1 MTKEERAEK
10 WFRNIPNAETIDLE
24 TRMEICSKVAKRMV
38 LVFFAVF
45 ALELVLLSLI
55 VGDDFFNGLADFVN
69 NLIGG
74 SHNRGSRNVAVIVAA
89 IVCAPLI
96 ALPLIAT
103 LVFKKKAI
111 ASAVNR
117 TLGITN
123 KGETRGHGTTD
134 KDWEQLSGWMET
146 FYSDWDMVVGDTT
159 IGGFTPKDV
168 RQQLAALKPGT
179 FKSILMWAH
188 IPIKAN
194 EEYQF
199 NHLSISPK
207 KQAGYFKMEVFTSDI
222 AHDNH
227 IINYEKDK
235 LSEREV
241 MEVLHNVLN
250 NNLAAELQS
259 WKVVMDYLLEK
270 STDAE
275 NYKAIA
281 KLLPDG
287 DALFAKVE
295 RCIDAPKQYLIDNM
309 ERFRERE
316 MDENE
321 RNCDI
326 IWATIANEML
336 DNGNAV
342 EVDWEVTKQDFCLKM
357 KGLAD
362 KYHLTLNEDW
372 LNEDDEIDTWCDILN
387 KQWADWGLCV
397 AKFTIVCG
405 NFGYLYFIY
414 ERQDVEKLSDLCME
428 VNQCIDVAK
437 EI

>member
-10 WFRNIPNAETIDLE
+10 WFRNMPNAETINLE
-24 TRMEICSKVAKRMV
+24 TRMEICSKVAKRMI

-45 ALELVLLSLI
+45 ALELVLLSVI

-103 LVFKKKAI
+103 LVFKKRAI

-146 FYSDWDMVVGDTT
+146 FYPDWDMVVGDTT

-250 NNLAAELQS
+250 DNLAAELQG
-259 WKVVMDYLLEK
+259 WKVMMDYLLEK

-342 EVDWEVTKQDFCLKM
+342 EMDWEVTKQEFCLKM

>member
-146 FYSDWDMVVGDTT
+146 FYPDWDMVVGETT

-207 KQAGYFKMEVFTSDI
+207 KQVGYFKMEVFTSDI

-227 IINYEKDK
+227 VINYEKDK

-250 NNLAAELQS
+250 NNLAAELQG

-326 IWATIANEML
+326 IWAAIANEML

-342 EVDWEVTKQDFCLKM
+342 EVDWEVTKQDFCLRM

>member
-24 TRMEICSKVAKRMV
+24 TRMEICSMVAKKMI

>member
-146 FYSDWDMVVGDTT
+146 FYPDWDMVVGDTT

-250 NNLAAELQS
+250 DNLAAELQS
-259 WKVVMDYLLEK
+259 WKVMMDYLLEK

-405 NFGYLYFIY
+405 NFGYLYFVY

>member
-24 TRMEICSKVAKRMV
+24 TRMEICSKVAKRMI

-45 ALELVLLSLI
+45 ALELVLLSVI

-69 NLIGG
+69 SLIGG

-103 LVFKKKAI
+103 LVFKKRAI

-146 FYSDWDMVVGDTT
+146 FYPDWDMVVGDTT

-250 NNLAAELQS
+250 DNLAAELQS
-259 WKVVMDYLLEK
+259 WKVMMDYLLEK

>member
-10 WFRNIPNAETIDLE
+10 WFRNMPNAETINLE
-24 TRMEICSKVAKRMV
+24 TRMEICSKVAKRMI

-45 ALELVLLSLI
+45 ALELVLLSVI

-69 NLIGG
+69 SLIGG

-103 LVFKKKAI
+103 LVFKKRAI

-134 KDWEQLSGWMET
+134 KDWERLNGWMDT
-146 FYSDWDMVVGDTT
+146 SYPDWDMVVGDTT

-207 KQAGYFKMEVFTSDI
+207 KQVGYFKMEVFTSDI

-342 EVDWEVTKQDFCLKM
+342 EVDWEVTKQEFCLKM

-414 ERQDVEKLSDLCME
+414 ECQDVEKLSDLCLE

>member
-10 WFRNIPNAETIDLE
+10 WFRNMPNAETINLE
-24 TRMEICSKVAKRMV
+24 TRMEICKDVSHRML
-38 LVFFAVF
+38 LVFFIVLGLEI
-45 ALELVLLSLI
+45 ALLFLLG
-55 VGDDFFNGLADFVN
+55 GDAFVNGTADFLN

-74 SHNRGSRNVAVIVAA
+74 IRSRKQHQITAFGIC
-89 IVCAPLI
+89 ILFLPLI

-146 FYSDWDMVVGDTT
+146 FYPDWDMVVDDTT

-227 IINYEKDK
+227 VINYEKDK

-250 NNLAAELQS
+250 NNLAAELQG

-326 IWATIANEML
+326 IWAAIANEML

-342 EVDWEVTKQDFCLKM
+342 EVDWEVTKQDFCLKI

>member
-10 WFRNIPNAETIDLE
+10 WFRNIPNAEATDLE
-24 TRMEICSKVAKRMV
+24 TRMEICSKVAKKMV
-38 LVFFAVF
+38 LVFFAVL

-69 NLIGG
+69 SLIGG

-103 LVFKKKAI
+103 LVFKKRAI

-146 FYSDWDMVVGDTT
+146 FYPDWDMVVGDTT

-199 NHLSISPK
+199 NHLSICPK

-222 AHDNH
+222 EHDNH

-259 WKVVMDYLLEK
+259 WKVMMDYLLEK

>member
-10 WFRNIPNAETIDLE
+10 WFRNIPNAEAIDLE
-24 TRMEICSKVAKRMV
+24 TRMEICKDVSHRML
-38 LVFFAVF
+38 LVFFIVLGLEI
-45 ALELVLLSLI
+45 ALLFLLG
-55 VGDDFFNGLADFVN
+55 GDAFVNGTADFLN

-74 SHNRGSRNVAVIVAA
+74 VRSRKQHQITVFGIC
-89 IVCAPLI
+89 ILFLPLI

-103 LVFKKKAI
+103 LVFKKRAI

-146 FYSDWDMVVGDTT
+146 FYPDWDMVVGDTT

-227 IINYEKDK
+227 VINYEKDK

-316 MDENE
+316 MNEEE

>member
-24 TRMEICSKVAKRMV
+24 TRMEICSKVAKRMI

-45 ALELVLLSLI
+45 ALELVLLSVI
-55 VGDDFFNGLADFVN
+55 AGDDFFNGLADFVN

-103 LVFKKKAI
+103 LVFKKRAI

-146 FYSDWDMVVGDTT
+146 FYPDWDMVVGDTT

-227 IINYEKDK
+227 VINYEKDK
-235 LSEREV
+235 LSEREL
-241 MEVLHNVLN
+241 MEVLQKVLN
-250 NNLAAELQS
+250 DNLAAELQS

-295 RCIDAPKQYLIDNM
+295 RCIDVPKQYLIDNM

>member
-10 WFRNIPNAETIDLE
+10 WFRNIPNTETIDLE
-24 TRMEICSKVAKRMV
+24 TRMEICSKVAKRMI

-45 ALELVLLSLI
+45 ALELVLLSVI

-69 NLIGG
+69 SLIGG

-103 LVFKKKAI
+103 LVFKKRAI

-146 FYSDWDMVVGDTT
+146 FYPDWDMVVGDTT

-259 WKVVMDYLLEK
+259 WKVMMDYLLEK

-342 EVDWEVTKQDFCLKM
+342 EVDWEVTKQEFCLKM

-405 NFGYLYFIY
+405 NFGYLYFVY

>member
-24 TRMEICSKVAKRMV
+24 TRMEICSKVAKRMI

-45 ALELVLLSLI
+45 ALELVLLSVI

-69 NLIGG
+69 SLIGG

-103 LVFKKKAI
+103 LVFKKRAI

-123 KGETRGHGTTD
+123 EGETRGHGTTD
-134 KDWEQLSGWMET
+134 KDWEQLSGWMDT
-146 FYSDWDMVVGDTT
+146 SYPDWDMVVGDTT
-159 IGGFTPKDV
+159 IEGFTPKDV

-250 NNLAAELQS
+250 DNLAGELQS

-275 NYKAIA
+275 NYKTIA

-326 IWATIANEML
+326 IWAAIANEML

-342 EVDWEVTKQDFCLKM
+342 EVDWEVTKQEFCLKM

>member
-1 MTKEERAEK
+1 MTSEERAEK

-24 TRMEICSKVAKRMV
+24 TRMEICSKVAKRMI
-38 LVFFAVF
+38 LVFFAVV

-69 NLIGG
+69 SLIGG

-89 IVCAPLI
+89 IVCAPLF
-96 ALPLIAT
+96 ALPLIAA
-103 LVFKKKAI
+103 LVFKKRAI

-146 FYSDWDMVVGDTT
+146 FYPDWDMVVGDTT

-194 EEYQF
+194 DEYQF

-227 IINYEKDK
+227 VINYEKDK

-241 MEVLHNVLN
+241 MEVLYNVLN
-250 NNLAAELQS
+250 DNLAAELQG

-342 EVDWEVTKQDFCLKM
+342 EVDWEVTKQEFCLKM

-387 KQWADWGLCV
+387 KQWANWGLCV

-428 VNQCIDVAK
+428 VNQCIDIAK

>member
-1 MTKEERAEK
+1 M
-10 WFRNIPNAETIDLE
+10 PPLV
-24 TRMEICSKVAKRMV
+24 SKKR
-38 LVFFAVF
+38 
-45 ALELVLLSLI
+45 
-55 VGDDFFNGLADFVN
+55 
-69 NLIGG
+69 
-74 SHNRGSRNVAVIVAA
+74 
-89 IVCAPLI
+89 
-96 ALPLIAT
+96 
-103 LVFKKKAI
+103 AI

-123 KGETRGHGTTD
+123 KGETRGHGATD
-134 KDWEQLSGWMET
+134 KDWEQLSGWTET
-146 FYSDWDMVVGDTT
+146 FYPDWDMVVDDTT

-168 RQQLAALKPGT
+168 RQQLAALKPGSY
-179 FKSILMWAH
+179 KSILMWAH

-241 MEVLHNVLN
+241 MEVLQKVLN
-250 NNLAAELQS
+250 NNLAGELQG

-326 IWATIANEML
+326 IWAAIANEML

-342 EVDWEVTKQDFCLKM
+342 EVDWEVTKQEFCLKM

>member
-24 TRMEICSKVAKRMV
+24 TRMEICSMVAKKMI

-146 FYSDWDMVVGDTT
+146 FYPDWDMVVGDTT
-159 IGGFTPKDV
+159 IGGFAPKDV

>member
-24 TRMEICSKVAKRMV
+24 TRMEICSKVAKRMI

-45 ALELVLLSLI
+45 ALELVLLSVI

-69 NLIGG
+69 SLIGG

-103 LVFKKKAI
+103 LVFKKRAI

-146 FYSDWDMVVGDTT
+146 FYPDWDMVVGDTT

-207 KQAGYFKMEVFTSDI
+207 KQAGYFKM
-222 AHDNH
+222 
-227 IINYEKDK
+227 
-235 LSEREV
+235 
-241 MEVLHNVLN
+241 
-250 NNLAAELQS
+250 
-259 WKVVMDYLLEK
+259 
-270 STDAE
+270 
-275 NYKAIA
+275 
-281 KLLPDG
+281 
-287 DALFAKVE
+287 
-295 RCIDAPKQYLIDNM
+295 
-309 ERFRERE
+309 
-316 MDENE
+316 
-321 RNCDI
+321 
-326 IWATIANEML
+326 
-336 DNGNAV
+336 
-342 EVDWEVTKQDFCLKM
+342 
-357 KGLAD
+357 
-362 KYHLTLNEDW
+362 
-372 LNEDDEIDTWCDILN
+372 
-387 KQWADWGLCV
+387 
-397 AKFTIVCG
+397 
-405 NFGYLYFIY
+405 
-414 ERQDVEKLSDLCME
+414 
-428 VNQCIDVAK
+428 
-437 EI
+437 

>member
-24 TRMEICSKVAKRMV
+24 TRMEICSKVAKRMI

-45 ALELVLLSLI
+45 ALELVLLSVI

-69 NLIGG
+69 SLIGG

-103 LVFKKKAI
+103 LVFKKRAI

-146 FYSDWDMVVGDTT
+146 FYPDWDMVVGDTT
-159 IGGFTPKDV
+159 MGGFTPKDV

-227 IINYEKDK
+227 VINYEKDK
-235 LSEREV
+235 LSEREL
-241 MEVLHNVLN
+241 MEVLQKVLN
-250 NNLAAELQS
+250 DNLAAELQG
-259 WKVVMDYLLEK
+259 WKVMMDYLLEK

-342 EVDWEVTKQDFCLKM
+342 EVDWEVTKQEFCLKM

-414 ERQDVEKLSDLCME
+414 ERQDVEKLSDLCLE

>member
-10 WFRNIPNAETIDLE
+10 WFRNMPNAETINLE
-24 TRMEICSKVAKRMV
+24 TRMKICKDVSHRML
-38 LVFFAVF
+38 LVFFIVLGLEI
-45 ALELVLLSLI
+45 ALLFLLG
-55 VGDDFFNGLADFVN
+55 GDAFVNGTADFLN

-74 SHNRGSRNVAVIVAA
+74 VRSRKQHQITVFGIC
-89 IVCAPLI
+89 ILFLPLI

-103 LVFKKKAI
+103 LVFKKRAI

-146 FYSDWDMVVGDTT
+146 FYPDWDMVVGDTT

>member
-10 WFRNIPNAETIDLE
+10 WFRNIPNAETINLE
-24 TRMEICSKVAKRMV
+24 TRMEICSKVAKKMI
-38 LVFFAVF
+38 LVFFAVL
-45 ALELVLLSLI
+45 ALELVLLSVI

-103 LVFKKKAI
+103 LVFKKRAI

-146 FYSDWDMVVGDTT
+146 FYPDWDMVVGDTT

-227 IINYEKDK
+227 VINYEKDK

-241 MEVLHNVLN
+241 MEVLQKVLN
-250 NNLAAELQS
+250 NNLAGELQG

>member
-10 WFRNIPNAETIDLE
+10 WFRNIPNAEAIDLE
-24 TRMEICSKVAKRMV
+24 TRMEICSKVAKKMA

-69 NLIGG
+69 NLVGD
-74 SHNRGSRNVAVIVAA
+74 SHSRGSRNVAIIVAA
-89 IVCAPLI
+89 IACAPLF

-123 KGETRGHGTTD
+123 KGETRGHGATD
-134 KDWEQLSGWMET
+134 KGWEQLSGWMDT
-146 FYSDWDMVVGDTT
+146 FYPDWDMVVDDTT
-159 IGGFTPKDV
+159 IEGFTPKDV
-168 RQQLAALKPGT
+168 RQQLAALKPDS

-194 EEYQF
+194 DEYQF
-199 NHLSISPK
+199 CHLSISPK
-207 KQAGYFKMEVFTSDI
+207 KQVGHFNIEIFTSDI

-227 IINYEKDK
+227 VINYEKDK
-235 LSEREV
+235 LNEREV
-241 MEVLHNVLN
+241 MEMLQNVLN

-259 WKVVMDYLLEK
+259 WKVAMSYLLEK

-281 KLLPDG
+281 KLLPNG
-287 DALFAKVE
+287 DTLFTKVE
-295 RCIDAPKQYLIDNM
+295 RCIDAPKQYCADNA
-309 ERFRERE
+309 ERYRERG
-316 MDENE
+316 MDEND
-321 RNCDI
+321 RNFNI
-326 IWATIANEML
+326 IWAAIANEML

-342 EVDWEVTKQDFCLKM
+342 EMDWDVTKQEFCLKM

-372 LNEDDEIDTWCDILN
+372 LDEEDEIETWCEILN
-387 KQWADWGLCV
+387 KQWANRELCV
-397 AKFTIVCG
+397 ASFVMMCG
-405 NFGYLYFIY
+405 NYCQLYFIHK
-414 ERQDVEKLSDLCME
+414 RQDVEKLSDLCLE
-428 VNQCIDVAK
+428 VSQDIKVVK
-437 EI
+437 RV

>member
-10 WFRNIPNAETIDLE
+10 WFRNMPNAETINLE
-24 TRMEICSKVAKRMV
+24 TRMEICKDVSHRML
-38 LVFFAVF
+38 LVFFIVLGLEI
-45 ALELVLLSLI
+45 ALLFLLG
-55 VGDDFFNGLADFVN
+55 GDAFVNGTADFLN

-74 SHNRGSRNVAVIVAA
+74 VRSRKQHQITVFGIC
-89 IVCAPLI
+89 ILFLPLI

-103 LVFKKKAI
+103 LVFKKRAI

-146 FYSDWDMVVGDTT
+146 FYPDWDMVVGDTT

-227 IINYEKDK
+227 VINYEKDK

-250 NNLAAELQS
+250 NNLAAELQG
-259 WKVVMDYLLEK
+259 WKVMMDYLLEK

-342 EVDWEVTKQDFCLKM
+342 EVDWEVTKQEFCLKM

>member
-24 TRMEICSKVAKRMV
+24 TRMEICSMVAKKMI

-159 IGGFTPKDV
+159 IGGFAPKDV

-275 NYKAIA
+275 NYKVIA

>member
-10 WFRNIPNAETIDLE
+10 WFRNIPNAEAIDLE
-24 TRMEICSKVAKRMV
+24 TRIEICSKVAKKMV
-38 LVFFAVF
+38 LVFFAVL

-69 NLIGG
+69 SLIGG

-103 LVFKKKAI
+103 LVFKKRAI

-146 FYSDWDMVVGDTT
+146 FYPDWDMVVGDTT

-405 NFGYLYFIY
+405 NFGYLYFVY

>member
-10 WFRNIPNAETIDLE
+10 WFRNMPNAETINLE
-24 TRMEICSKVAKRMV
+24 TRMEICSKVAKRMI

-45 ALELVLLSLI
+45 ALELVLLSVI

-69 NLIGG
+69 SLIGG

-103 LVFKKKAI
+103 LVFKKRAI

-134 KDWEQLSGWMET
+134 KDWERLNGWMDT
-146 FYSDWDMVVGDTT
+146 SYPDWDMVVGDTT

-207 KQAGYFKMEVFTSDI
+207 KQVGYFKMEVFTSDI

-342 EVDWEVTKQDFCLKM
+342 EVDWEVTKQEFCLKM

>member
-10 WFRNIPNAETIDLE
+10 WFRNMPNAETINLE
-24 TRMEICSKVAKRMV
+24 TRMEICSKVAKRMI

-45 ALELVLLSLI
+45 ALELVLLSVI

-69 NLIGG
+69 SLIGG

-103 LVFKKKAI
+103 LVFKKRAI

-146 FYSDWDMVVGDTT
+146 FYPDWDMVVGDTT

-250 NNLAAELQS
+250 DNLAAELQS
-259 WKVVMDYLLEK
+259 WKVMMDYLLEK

-405 NFGYLYFIY
+405 NFGYLYFVY

>member
-10 WFRNIPNAETIDLE
+10 WFRNIPNAEAIDLE
-24 TRMEICSKVAKRMV
+24 TRMEICSKVAKKMV
-38 LVFFAVF
+38 LVFFAVL

-69 NLIGG
+69 NLVAG
-74 SHNRGSRNVAVIVAA
+74 SHSRGSRNMSIIVAA
-89 IVCAPLI
+89 IVCAPLF
-96 ALPLIAT
+96 ALPLIAA

-123 KGETRGHGTTD
+123 KGETLGHGATD
-134 KDWEQLSGWMET
+134 KGWEQLNGWMDT
-146 FYSDWDMVVGDTT
+146 SYPDWDMVVDGTT
-159 IGGFTPKDV
+159 IEGFTPKDV
-168 RQQLAALKPGT
+168 RQQLAALKPGS

-194 EEYQF
+194 DEYQF

-207 KQAGYFKMEVFTSDI
+207 KQVGHFNIEIFTSDI

-227 IINYEKDK
+227 VINYEKDK
-235 LSEREV
+235 LNEREV
-241 MEVLHNVLN
+241 MEMLQNVLS

-259 WKVVMDYLLEK
+259 WKVAMSYLLEK
-270 STDAE
+270 STDTE

-281 KLLPDG
+281 KLLPNG
-287 DALFAKVE
+287 DTLFAKVE
-295 RCIDAPKQYLIDNM
+295 RCIDAPKQYYADNA
-309 ERFRERE
+309 ERYRERE

-321 RNCDI
+321 RNCNI
-326 IWATIANEML
+326 IWAAIANEML

-342 EVDWEVTKQDFCLKM
+342 EMDWDVTKQEFCLKM

-372 LNEDDEIDTWCDILN
+372 LDEEDEIETWCEILN
-387 KQWADWGLCV
+387 KQWANRELCV
-397 AKFTIVCG
+397 ASFIMMCG
-405 NFGYLYFIY
+405 NYFDLYFIY
-414 ERQDVEKLSDLCME
+414 KRQDVEKLSDLCSE
-428 VNQCIDVAK
+428 VNQDIKVVK
-437 EI
+437 RI

>member
-24 TRMEICSKVAKRMV
+24 TRMEICSKVAKRMI

-69 NLIGG
+69 SLIGG

-103 LVFKKKAI
+103 LVFKKRAI

-146 FYSDWDMVVGDTT
+146 FYPDWDMVVGDTT

-199 NHLSISPK
+199 NHLSICPK

-222 AHDNH
+222 EHDNH
-227 IINYEKDK
+227 VINYEKDK

-259 WKVVMDYLLEK
+259 WKVMMDYLLEK

-342 EVDWEVTKQDFCLKM
+342 EVDWEVTKQEFCLKM

>member
-24 TRMEICSKVAKRMV
+24 TRMEICSKVAKKMV

-207 KQAGYFKMEVFTSDI
+207 KQVGYFKMEVFTSDI

-241 MEVLHNVLN
+241 MEVLQKVLN
-250 NNLAAELQS
+250 NNLAGELQG

-287 DALFAKVE
+287 DVLFAKVE
-295 RCIDAPKQYLIDNM
+295 QCIDAPKQYLIDNM

>member
-24 TRMEICSKVAKRMV
+24 TRMEICKDVSHRML
-38 LVFFAVF
+38 LVFFIVLGLEI
-45 ALELVLLSLI
+45 ALLFLLG
-55 VGDDFFNGLADFVN
+55 GDAFVNGTADFLN

-74 SHNRGSRNVAVIVAA
+74 IRSRKQHQITAFGIC
-89 IVCAPLI
+89 ILFLPLI

-146 FYSDWDMVVGDTT
+146 FYPDWDMVVDDTT

-227 IINYEKDK
+227 VINYEKDK

-250 NNLAAELQS
+250 NNLAAELQG

-342 EVDWEVTKQDFCLKM
+342 EMDWEVTKQEFCLKM

>member
-10 WFRNIPNAETIDLE
+10 WFRNMPNAETINLE
-24 TRMEICSKVAKRMV
+24 TRMEICKDVSHRML
-38 LVFFAVF
+38 LVFFIVLGLEI
-45 ALELVLLSLI
+45 ALLFLLG
-55 VGDDFFNGLADFVN
+55 GDAFVNGTADFLN

-74 SHNRGSRNVAVIVAA
+74 IRSRKQHQITAFGIC
-89 IVCAPLI
+89 ILFLPLI

-146 FYSDWDMVVGDTT
+146 FYPDWDMVVDDTT

-227 IINYEKDK
+227 VINYEKDK

-250 NNLAAELQS
+250 DNLAAELQS
-259 WKVVMDYLLEK
+259 WKVMMDYLLEK

-326 IWATIANEML
+326 IWAAIANEML

-342 EVDWEVTKQDFCLKM
+342 EVDWEVTKQEFCLKM

>member
-1 MTKEERAEK
+1 M
-10 WFRNIPNAETIDLE
+10 
-24 TRMEICSKVAKRMV
+24 
-38 LVFFAVF
+38 
-45 ALELVLLSLI
+45 
-55 VGDDFFNGLADFVN
+55 
-69 NLIGG
+69 
-74 SHNRGSRNVAVIVAA
+74 
-89 IVCAPLI
+89 
-96 ALPLIAT
+96 
-103 LVFKKKAI
+103 
-111 ASAVNR
+111 
-117 TLGITN
+117 GITN
-123 KGETRGHGTTD
+123 KGETRGHGATD
-134 KDWEQLSGWMET
+134 KGWERLNGWMDT
-146 FYSDWDMVVGDTT
+146 SYPDWDMVVDDTT

-168 RQQLAALKPGT
+168 RQQLAALKPGS

-194 EEYQF
+194 DEYQF

-207 KQAGYFKMEVFTSDI
+207 KQVGYFRIEVFTSDI

-227 IINYEKDK
+227 VINYEKDK
-235 LSEREV
+235 LIEREV
-241 MEVLHNVLN
+241 MEVLQNVLN
-250 NNLAAELQS
+250 NNLAGELQG
-259 WKVVMDYLLEK
+259 WKVSMDYLIEK

-287 DALFAKVE
+287 DTLFAKVE

-372 LNEDDEIDTWCDILN
+372 LEEEDEIETWCEILN
-387 KQWADWGLCV
+387 KQWADRELCV
-397 AKFTIVCG
+397 ARFVMVCG
-405 NFGYLYFIY
+405 NYCYLYFIHK
-414 ERQDVEKLSDLCME
+414 RQDVEKLSDLCLE
-428 VNQCIDVAK
+428 VNQNINVVK
-437 EI
+437 RM

>member
-1 MTKEERAEK
+1 MTSEERAEK

-24 TRMEICSKVAKRMV
+24 TRMEICSKVAKRMI

-45 ALELVLLSLI
+45 ALELVLLSVI

-69 NLIGG
+69 SLIGG

-103 LVFKKKAI
+103 LVFKKRAI

-146 FYSDWDMVVGDTT
+146 FYPDWDMVVGDTT

-227 IINYEKDK
+227 VINYEKDK
-235 LSEREV
+235 LSEREL

-250 NNLAAELQS
+250 DNLAAELQS

-281 KLLPDG
+281 KLLPNG

-342 EVDWEVTKQDFCLKM
+342 EVDWEVTKQEFCLKM

>member
-10 WFRNIPNAETIDLE
+10 WFRNIPNAEAIDLE
-24 TRMEICSKVAKRMV
+24 KRMEICSKVAKKMV
-38 LVFFAVF
+38 LVFFAVL

-69 NLIGG
+69 SLIGG
-74 SHNRGSRNVAVIVAA
+74 SHNRGSRNVAIIVAA
-89 IVCAPLI
+89 IVCAPLF
-96 ALPLIAT
+96 ALHLIAT

-123 KGETRGHGTTD
+123 KGETLGHGATD
-134 KDWEQLSGWMET
+134 KGWEQLNGWMDT
-146 FYSDWDMVVGDTT
+146 SYPDWDMVVDGTT
-159 IGGFTPKDV
+159 IEGFTPKDV
-168 RQQLAALKPGT
+168 RQQLAALKPGS

-194 EEYQF
+194 DEYQF
-199 NHLSISPK
+199 CHLSISPK
-207 KQAGYFKMEVFTSDI
+207 KQVGHFNIEIFTSDI

-227 IINYEKDK
+227 VINYEKDK
-235 LSEREV
+235 LNEREV
-241 MEVLHNVLN
+241 MEMLQNVLN

-259 WKVVMDYLLEK
+259 WKVAMSYLLEK

-281 KLLPDG
+281 KLLPNG
-287 DALFAKVE
+287 DTLFAKVE
-295 RCIDAPKQYLIDNM
+295 RCIDAPKQYYVDNA
-309 ERFRERE
+309 ERYRERE

-321 RNCDI
+321 RNCNI
-326 IWATIANEML
+326 IWAAIANEML

-342 EVDWEVTKQDFCLKM
+342 EMDWDVTKQKFCLKL

-372 LNEDDEIDTWCDILN
+372 LNEEDEIETWCEILN
-387 KQWADWGLCV
+387 KQWANRELCV
-397 AKFTIVCG
+397 ASFVMMCG
-405 NFGYLYFIY
+405 NYCQLYFIHK
-414 ERQDVEKLSDLCME
+414 RQDVEKLSDLCSE
-428 VNQCIDVAK
+428 VNQDIKVVK
-437 EI
+437 RI

>member
-24 TRMEICSKVAKRMV
+24 TRMEICSKVAKRMI

-45 ALELVLLSLI
+45 ALELVLLSVI

-69 NLIGG
+69 SLIGG

-103 LVFKKKAI
+103 LVFKKRAI

-146 FYSDWDMVVGDTT
+146 FYPDWDMVVGDTT

-250 NNLAAELQS
+250 DNLAGELQS

-275 NYKAIA
+275 NYKTIA

-326 IWATIANEML
+326 IWAAIANEML

-342 EVDWEVTKQDFCLKM
+342 EVDWEVTKQEFCLKM

>member
-24 TRMEICSKVAKRMV
+24 TRMEICSKVAKRMI

-45 ALELVLLSLI
+45 ALELVLLSVI

-69 NLIGG
+69 SLIGG

-103 LVFKKKAI
+103 LVFKKRAI

-146 FYSDWDMVVGDTT
+146 FYPDWDMVVDDTT

-250 NNLAAELQS
+250 DNLAAELQS
-259 WKVVMDYLLEK
+259 WKVMMDYLLEK

-405 NFGYLYFIY
+405 NFGYLYFVY

>member
-10 WFRNIPNAETIDLE
+10 WFRNMPNAETINLE
-24 TRMEICSKVAKRMV
+24 TRMKICSKVAKRMV

-146 FYSDWDMVVGDTT
+146 FYPDWDMVVGDTT
-159 IGGFTPKDV
+159 IGGFTPKDA

-207 KQAGYFKMEVFTSDI
+207 KQVGYFKMEVFTSDI

-342 EVDWEVTKQDFCLKM
+342 EVDWEVTKQEFCLKM

>member
-10 WFRNIPNAETIDLE
+10 WFRNIPNTETIDLE
-24 TRMEICSKVAKRMV
+24 TRMEICSKVAKRMI

-45 ALELVLLSLI
+45 ALELVLLSVI

-69 NLIGG
+69 SLIGG

-103 LVFKKKAI
+103 LVFKKRAI

-123 KGETRGHGTTD
+123 EGETRGHGTTD
-134 KDWEQLSGWMET
+134 KDWEQLSGWMDT
-146 FYSDWDMVVGDTT
+146 SYPDWDMVVGDTT
-159 IGGFTPKDV
+159 IEGFTPKDV

-342 EVDWEVTKQDFCLKM
+342 EVDWEVTKQEFCLKM